1 MLKENVIIANDEEPE
16 AVEERPRLSNKEIYA
31 NLKKRLSSI
40 KQSCG
45 EVCETNIGGIDGKY
59 YKAIKKEV
67 NCEDLFSNADIDANA
82 EFKSPPAKI
91 PKYL

>member
-1 MLKENVIIANDEEPE
+1 MISEQDEPE
-16 AVEERPRLSNKEIYA
+16 PVEEKPRLTNKEIYA

-67 NCEDLFSNADIDANA
+67 NCEDLFWLQQ
-82 EFKSPPAKI
+82 FFV
-91 PKYL
+91 